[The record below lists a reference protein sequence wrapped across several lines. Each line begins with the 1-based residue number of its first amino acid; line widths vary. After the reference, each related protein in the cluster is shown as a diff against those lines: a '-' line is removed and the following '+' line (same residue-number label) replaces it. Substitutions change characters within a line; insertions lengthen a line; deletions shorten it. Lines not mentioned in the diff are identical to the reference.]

1 MYLPTYTRIFVPIL
15 PTYTPTSVPTSLD
28 QIYEFL
34 PHLCLAQTLK
44 TLFDMQFSQQRL
56 LDYAVTLSSRFLAL
70 SNNMTV
76 AFSTKKLFLLFFS
89 GTISFSTLR
98 CEHLNIAI
106 YTR

>member
-1 MYLPTYTRIFVPIL
+1 MYLATYTLIFVPTL

-76 AFSTKKLFLLFFS
+76 AFSTKKLFLLFFREQFHFPRS
-89 GTISFSTLR
+89 AV
-98 CEHLNIAI
+98 NI
-106 YTR
+106 